1 MVYEKFSEQKLKK
14 SSPQDRTFESID
26 KDYGDATPEGVENA
40 INAIKVLDGLSKNM
54 ASKLGNGDEKE

>member
-26 KDYGDATPEGVENA
+26 KDYGDATPEGVENS
-40 INAIKVLDGLSKNM
+40 IKVLDEQNKNM